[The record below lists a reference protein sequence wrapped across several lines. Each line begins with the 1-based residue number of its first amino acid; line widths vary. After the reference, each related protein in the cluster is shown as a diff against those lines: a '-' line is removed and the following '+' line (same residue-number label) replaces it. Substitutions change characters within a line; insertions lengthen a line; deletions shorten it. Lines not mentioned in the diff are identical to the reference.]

1 MGFGG
6 GKTEKSG
13 QLAVEIARLM
23 DEGAAG
29 KEKARALLQAAM
41 SAPAPGTLNGGNVS
55 HRSAKRAG

>member
-6 GKTEKSG
+6 CKTEKTS

-23 DEGAAG
+23 GEGASG

-41 SAPAPGTLNGGNVS
+41 SAPAPGTLNDGNVS
-55 HRSAKRAG
+55 HRGAKRAG